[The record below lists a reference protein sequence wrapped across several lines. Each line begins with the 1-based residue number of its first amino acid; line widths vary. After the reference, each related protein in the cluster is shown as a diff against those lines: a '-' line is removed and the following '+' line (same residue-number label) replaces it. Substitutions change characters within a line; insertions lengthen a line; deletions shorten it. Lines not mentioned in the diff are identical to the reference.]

1 MIKILHGLSLIKE
14 ISKSR
19 GVADEIQRR
28 LSLDNTGVLPNKD
41 V

>member
-1 MIKILHGLSLIKE
+1 MIKILHGVGLIKE

-19 GVADEIQRR
+19 GLADEPARV
-28 LSLDNTGVLPNKD
+28 SLDNLGLLPNKD